1 MNDMILMIVFV
12 VVLLLITLAIG
23 APVSGSM
30 GFTAIVCMA
39 MFVGMKFVPS
49 FATTAYGQVVSAN
62 QLIAPLFIMM
72 AEFLTRGNIAQ
83 DIYYVINKWLKK
95 LKGGLAISTTI
106 ACTIFAA
113 LCGSSPATAA
123 AIGKVSIDEMT
134 KRRYRKSFA
143 IGTVA
148 GGGTLGIMIPPSLTF
163 VQFGILTETSIVK
176 LLMAGLL
183 PGIMLAVLMCVSV
196 VIRVRFNPA
205 LIGEEKYASRG
216 GMFALDDEQRA
227 TVPNEMD
234 QRKTSIGYDLKLA
247 LPAVALI
254 VIVIGCMYMGIATP
268 TEAAGIGVFGA
279 IIILLLMKRMNGKVF
294 LNTMVATTSTSS
306 MMLFMMITGLC
317 LSQVITR
324 LGIASDLAAMI
335 ISSGVN
341 RWVVMLILYILWFV
355 LGMLMSPGSMVVL
368 TIPFVFPTLVAL
380 GFDPLWIGVVSTLCV
395 EIGMITPPVGLNLFV
410 LKNTTK
416 AEMGSIIKGSLP
428 YVAVLLLGL
437 AILNFFPQIALVI
450 PNSM

>member
-1 MNDMILMIVFV
+1 MNDMILMIVIIIA
-12 VVLLLITLAIG
+12 LLLVTLAIG

-30 GFTAIVCMA
+30 GFTAVVCMA
-39 MFVGMKFVPS
+39 AFVGLSFVPS
-49 FATTAYGQVVSAN
+49 FATTAYGQVVSSN

-83 DIYYVINKWLKK
+83 DIYYVLNKYLKK
-95 LKGGLAISTTI
+95 LKGGLALSTTI

-123 AIGKVSIDEMT
+123 AIGKVSIDEMI
-134 KRRYRKSFA
+134 KRRYRRSFA

-183 PGIMLAVLMCVSV
+183 PGIMLAVMMCISV
-196 VIRVRFNPA
+196 VIRVRLNPA
-205 LIGEEKYASRG
+205 LIGDDSKANRG
-216 GMFALDDEQRA
+216 GRFALDEEQQN
-227 TVPNEMD
+227 TIPNEMD
-234 QRKTSIGYDLKLA
+234 LKKTTLGQDLKLA
-247 LPAVALI
+247 LPACALI
-254 VIVIGCMYMGIATP
+254 VVVIGCMYTGVATP
-268 TEAAGIGVFGA
+268 TEAAGFGVLGA
-279 IIILLLMKRMNGKVF
+279 ILILLLMKRFTGKVF
-294 LNTMVATTSTSS
+294 LNAMVATTGTSS

-324 LGIASDLAAMI
+324 LGIASDLASMI
-335 ISSGVN
+335 ITLGLN
-341 RWVVMLILYILWFV
+341 RWVVMLILYILWFI

-368 TIPFVFPTLVAL
+368 TIPFVFPTLTAL

-395 EIGMITPPVGLNLFV
+395 EIGMITPPVGLNLFI
-410 LKNTTK
+410 LKNTTG
-416 AEMGSIIKGSLP
+416 AEMKTIIKGALP
-428 YVAVLLLGL
+428 YVVVLLLGL
-437 AILNFFPQIALVI
+437 AILNVFPQIATVI

>member
-1 MNDMILMIVFV
+1 MNDMVLMIAFIVI
-12 VVLLLITLAIG
+12 LLLVTLAIG
-23 APVSGSM
+23 APVSGSL
-30 GFTAIVCMA
+30 GFTAVICMA
-39 MFVGMKFVPS
+39 IFVGIEFVPS
-49 FATTAYGQVVSAN
+49 FATTAYGQVTSAN

-83 DIYYVINKWLKK
+83 DIYYVINKYLKK
-95 LKGGLAISTTI
+95 LKGGLALSTTI

-163 VQFGILTETSIVK
+163 VQFGILTETSIVQ

-183 PGIMLAVLMCVSV
+183 PGIMIAVLMCVST
-196 VIRVRFNPA
+196 VIRVRLNPA
-205 LIGEEKYASRG
+205 LIGDDKCASKGGRYELDEEQKA
-216 GMFALDDEQRA
+216 A
-227 TVPNEMD
+227 VPNEMD
-234 QRKTSIGYDLKLA
+234 LKKTTLGQDLKLA
-247 LPAVALI
+247 LPACALI
-254 VIVIGCMYMGIATP
+254 VIVIGCMYTGIATP
-268 TEAAGIGVFGA
+268 TEAAGFGVLGA
-279 IIILLLMKRMNGKVF
+279 IIILLLMKRFTGKVF
-294 LNTMVATTSTSS
+294 LEAMSATTCTSS
-306 MMLFMMITGLC
+306 MMLFMLITGLA

-324 LGIASDLAAMI
+324 LGIASDLASMI
-335 ISSGVN
+335 IASGLN
-341 RWVVMLILYILWFV
+341 RWMVMLILYILWFA

-380 GFDPLWIGVVSTLCV
+380 GFNPLWIGVVSTLCV

-410 LKNTTK
+410 LKNTTR
-416 AEMGSIIKGSLP
+416 AEMGTIIKGAIP
-428 YVAVLLLGL
+428 YVVVLLIGL
-437 AILNFFPQIALVI
+437 LILNLFPQIALVI

>member
-1 MNDMILMIVFV
+1 MDMVGLIICI

-23 APVSGSM
+23 APVSGSL
-30 GFTAIVCMA
+30 GFTAVICMA
-39 MFVGMKFVPS
+39 LFVGVNFIPS
-49 FATTAYGQVVSAN
+49 FANTAFGQVTSSN

-72 AEFLTRGNIAQ
+72 AEFLVGGNIAQ
-83 DIYYVINKWLKK
+83 DIYYVLNKYLKK
-95 LKGGLAISTTI
+95 LKGGLALSTVI

-123 AIGKVSIDEMT
+123 AIGKVSISEMS
-134 KRRYRKSFA
+134 KRRYKKAFA

-196 VIRVRFNPA
+196 LIRVRFNPS
-205 LIGEEKYASRG
+205 LIGEQNERTAKLGALG
-216 GMFALDDEQRA
+216 KLDDESEY
-227 TVPNEMD
+227 VKNISD
-234 QRKTSIGYDLKLA
+234 QKVTTFGQDLKLSV
-247 LPAVALI
+247 PAIVLI
-254 VIVIGCMYMGIATP
+254 IIVIGCMYTGVATP
-268 TEAAGIGVFGA
+268 TEAAGIGVIGA
-279 IIILLLMKRMNGKVF
+279 MIILLLLKRFK
-294 LNTMVATTSTSS
+294 LNIFMTAMTNTTKTAS
-306 MMLFMMITGLC
+306 MMLFMLITGLC

-324 LGIASDLAAMI
+324 LGIASTLASMI
-335 ISSGVN
+335 IELGLN
-341 RWVVMLILYILWFV
+341 KWIVMLVLYILWFI

-410 LKNTTK
+410 LKNVTGTEIK
-416 AEMGSIIKGSLP
+416 TIIKGTLP
-428 YVAVLLLGL
+428 YVVVLLIGL
-437 AILNFFPQIALVI
+437 AILNVFPQIATII
-450 PNSM
+450 PYSM